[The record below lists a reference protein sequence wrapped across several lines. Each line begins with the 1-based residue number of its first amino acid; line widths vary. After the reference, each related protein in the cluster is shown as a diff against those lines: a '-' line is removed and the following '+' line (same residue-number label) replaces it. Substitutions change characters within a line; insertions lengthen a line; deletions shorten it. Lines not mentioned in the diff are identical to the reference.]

1 MPIIVNDPG
10 EVMLTTAA
18 KVAAKMHV
26 ETPTS
31 GPDLAALYEA
41 IREASGIVLNHLNR
55 ESVNTLTD
63 AHRAAVSA
71 VATRVAMRLWRNPA
85 DLSSDAYGTGEASFS
100 YADPRLLTG
109 DEIKALSKSVLRVR
123 GPILMTPARSA

>member
-55 ESVNTLTD
+55 ESVDTLTD

-85 DLSSDAYGTGEASFS
+85 DLTSDAYGTGEASFS
-100 YADPRLLTG
+100 YADPRWRTG
-109 DEIKALSKSVLRVR
+109 DEVKSLSKSVLRVR